1 MPTLFE
7 IGEDCNTD
15 KTLPSATHGQSYL
28 HIYEKFLSSLDQY
41 SSLRFLEIGVR
52 HGGSI
57 NMLQKRFPNAFV
69 VGVDI
74 APCEFDV
81 FDPTRYEFFQGSQ
94 DDIKILAEI
103 AQKYESFDL
112 IIDDGS
118 HLISDYL
125 NSFIFLQKHMR
136 KTGFYIIEDLQNNY
150 SEHNL
155 TRSTR
160 PNNDGKQFNDFHANI
175 VKNLHLSKTYNLSNL
190 SPNLFSIHHYP
201 GFMVVTKS
209 FIL

>member
-7 IGEDCNTD
+7 IGQNCNTD
-15 KTLPSATHGQSYL
+15 KTQPSATHGQSYL
-28 HIYEKFLSSLDQY
+28 HIYEKFLASLDQY
-41 SSLRFLEIGVR
+41 ASLRILEIGVR

-57 NMLQKRFPNAFV
+57 NMLQQRFPNAHV

-74 APCEFDV
+74 EPCAFDIY
-81 FDPTRYEFFQGSQ
+81 DASRYEFFQGRQ
-94 DDIKILAEI
+94 DDTEVLAKIAK
-103 AQKYESFDL
+103 KYESFDL

-118 HLISDYL
+118 HLINDYV
-125 NSFIFLQKHMR
+125 NTFLFLEKHMR

-150 SEHNL
+150 PEHNL

-160 PNNDGKQFNDFHANI
+160 PNNDGKQFNVFHANI

-201 GFMVVTKS
+201 GFMVMTKS